1 MLRLGWSLHGLG
13 EVIDGECVRRTL
25 KAIFYSR
32 IDMSVSFWVSDLS
45 FLSDLAI
52 SL

>member
-1 MLRLGWSLHGLG
+1 MLWPEWSLHGLG
-13 EVIDGECVRRTL
+13 EIIVEECVRRTL
-25 KAIFYSR
+25 KVAFYPR

-45 FLSDLAI
+45 FLSDLAV